1 MVTQKH
7 KIVRYSE
14 HHKEAL
20 SGMIFVLYAE
30 DPEGKP
36 MTPEKIKA
44 TIVQATKHPDSL
56 QIYIME
62 VDGTPAGYAIIQ
74 LIWSNEWGGLT
85 ANIDEMYVAEHFR
98 GQGLATDFI
107 RNVTVLI
114 PDITRITLEA
124 TPSNDKGMNFY
135 EALGFRQAENRFME
149 LPLGL

>member
-1 MVTQKH
+1 MVTQKYKIIRYTDSH
-7 KIVRYSE
+7 KN
-14 HHKEAL
+14 AL
-20 SGMIFVLYAE
+20 NEMIFGLYAE
-30 DPEGKP
+30 DPEGEP
-36 MTPEKIKA
+36 MTPEKIEA
-44 TIVQATKHPDSL
+44 TIEQATKYPDSL
-56 QIYIME
+56 QIFIME
-62 VDGTPAGYAIIQ
+62 VDGAAAGYAIIQ

-114 PDITRITLEA
+114 PDITRITLEV
-124 TPSNDKGMNFY
+124 TPSNDKGMKFY